1 MTNGVILKPI
11 QTEKATNMAR
21 TNTYTFEVD
30 RDANK
35 NQIAHVL
42 EQLYKVK
49 VSQIRVMNRK
59 GKTRRAG
66 RKMQT
71 RELPDKKVA
80 YITLKE
86 GTIDLFPKA

>member
-1 MTNGVILKPI
+1 MTDRVILKPVL
-11 QTEKATNMAR
+11 TEKATNLAKD
-21 TNTYTFEVD
+21 NTYTFEVHTN
-30 RDANK
+30 ANK
-35 NQIAHVL
+35 YQIADIL

-49 VSQIRVMNRK
+49 VGDIRIMNRK

-71 RELPDKKVA
+71 RVLPDIKLA

-86 GTIDLFPKA
+86 GTIDIFPKA

>member
-11 QTEKATNMAR
+11 LTEKATNMAR
-21 TNTYTFEVD
+21 TNTYTFEVHS
-30 RDANK
+30 DANK
-35 NQIAHVL
+35 FQIAHVL
-42 EQLYKVK
+42 EQIYKVK
-49 VSQIRVMNRK
+49 VGQIRVMNRK

-71 RELPDKKVA
+71 RVLPDMKVA